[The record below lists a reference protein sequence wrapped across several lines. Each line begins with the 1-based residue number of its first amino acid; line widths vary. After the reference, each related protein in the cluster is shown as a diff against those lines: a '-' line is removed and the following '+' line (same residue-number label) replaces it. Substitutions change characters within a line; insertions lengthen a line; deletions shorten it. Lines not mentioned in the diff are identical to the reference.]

1 MSLAAKVLEEMEKNA
16 ELRRKF
22 FRILLAELMLDP
34 DLRMAMVN
42 AMIREVA
49 TKSDLS
55 ETEKRI
61 TTSIDD
67 LGKNVSSH
75 LENIPTKDSVKDL
88 TSKVEEVARDIKEFK
103 NMIGV
108 IESVGERFNKVEDK
122 VDTVK
127 NVVEIFETTFSNITS
142 KLDDSLSKIGVTT
155 TSIQETTTAIQD
167 RTSTIENRT
176 SSIENRISRL
186 TIAIFIILILTL
198 VTLAAQLL
206 ETLKLIP

>member
-49 TKSDLS
+49 MKSDLS
-55 ETEKRI
+55 EAEKRI
-61 TTSIDD
+61 ITSIDD
-67 LGKNVSSH
+67 LGKNVSSS
-75 LENIPTKDSVKDL
+75 LENIPTKDSIKDL
-88 TSKVEEVARDIKEFK
+88 ASKVEEVARDIKEFK
-103 NMIGV
+103 NMMGV

-127 NVVEIFETTFSNITS
+127 NAVEIFEATFSNITS
-142 KLDDSLSKIGVTT
+142 KLDDSLSKIGATT
-155 TSIQETTTAIQD
+155 TTIQETTTAIQD
-167 RTSTIENRT
+167 RTSN
-176 SSIENRISRL
+176 IENRISRL

-198 VTLAAQLL
+198 VTLVAQLL